1 MSTVTASVSWRVWWQ
16 AARPKTLVAAFA
28 PVFLGSALAWYK
40 GAFDPLVFTL
50 TLVAAVAIQIA
61 TNFFNEVYDYWKGAD
76 TGERLGP
83 PRLVAQGVIAP
94 QAMMRAA
101 LSLSA
106 LALLAGIPLI
116 LRGGLPIV
124 LIGGVSLL
132 LAWAYTGGPFP
143 LAYRGLGEVF
153 VFVFFGIVA
162 VGGTFYLHTLS
173 YSLDALL
180 LSFIP
185 GALSTALLLVNNLR
199 DIPTDRASQK
209 RTLSVRLGRR
219 KSEKLYQLLLFLP
232 FPTTLLLIGLGLP
245 WTLLLDFF
253 TLPTTVRLARLVRQL
268 QGRALNQ
275 LLEKTAI
282 LLWVHTILLVAG
294 LIVGKQF

>member
-1 MSTVTASVSWRVWWQ
+1 MSTTTARVSLRLWWQ

-28 PVFLGSALAWYK
+28 PVFLGSALAWSK
-40 GAFDPLVFTL
+40 GVFL
-50 TLVAAVAIQIA
+50 PSVFVFALIAAIAIQIA

-83 PRLVAQGVIAP
+83 PRLVAQGIIAP
-94 QAMMRAA
+94 QVMLRAA
-101 LSLSA
+101 LLLSA

-143 LAYRGLGEVF
+143 LGYRGLGEIF

-185 GALSTALLLVNNLR
+185 GALSSALLLVNNIR
-199 DIPTDRASQK
+199 DIPTDRMSQK
-209 RTLSVRLGRR
+209 RTLSVRLGRQ
-219 KSEKLYQLLLFLP
+219 KSERLYQGLLFLP
-232 FPTTLLLIGLGLP
+232 FLATVGLIGLDLP
-245 WTLLLDFF
+245 WTLALDFLA
-253 TLPTTVRLARLVRQL
+253 LPTTIRLARLVRQL

-282 LLWVHTILLVAG
+282 LLWLHTIFIVAG